1 MGQKTH
7 PIGFRLGVIKS
18 WNSKWFSD
26 KNFAGLIYED
36 MMIKKYIVA
45 RLENAGLA
53 KVEILRAPKKVT
65 VDIHTSRPGIV
76 IGRKGAEV
84 DKLREELQLLTQK
97 DISLNIIE
105 VKKPEL
111 SAQLVGDSIAHQLE
125 GRISYRR
132 AMKKAISASMK
143 MGAEGI
149 KIVCGGRLA
158 GAEIA
163 RTEKYM
169 EGRVPLHT
177 LRADID
183 YATSTAHTTYGTI
196 GVKVWICRG
205 MVMGAGEMVVKEEID
220 KSLADRPELDV
231 DRRRERPRGD
241 DNQRRRRPRGRVH
254 RPDRPSD
261 GAQADASRD
270 RGRQSGGGGPRPS
283 GDRSDSRGGQ
293 ADASR
298 DRGRQSGGGG
308 PRPSGDRSDSKGGQA
323 DTSRGRGP
331 QSGGGGPRPS
341 GDRSDSKGGQADT
354 SRDRGPQ
361 SGGGGPRPSGDRADS
376 RGGQRP
382 SAERSDSRGGDRR
395 PEQGHVPPA
404 QPKGRPETDNKG
416 PAKPPESK
424 T

>member
-18 WNSKWFSD
+18 WNSKWFAD
-26 KNFAGLIYED
+26 RNFATLIHED
-36 MMIKKYIVA
+36 MMIKKYINA

-84 DKLREELQLLTQK
+84 DKLREELQLLTKK

-111 SAQLVGDSIAHQLE
+111 CAKLVADSIAHQLE
-125 GRISYRR
+125 GRVSYRR
-132 AMKKAISASMK
+132 AMKKSISATMK
-143 MGAEGI
+143 MGAEGV

-163 RTEKYM
+163 RQEKYM

-183 YATSTAHTTYGTI
+183 YATATAHTTYGTI

-205 MVMGAGEMVVKEEID
+205 MVMGAGEMAVKEEID
-220 KSLADRPELDV
+220 KSLTEKQDFDV

-241 DNQRRRRPRGRVH
+241 DRRGKRHPRGRVR
-254 RPDRPSD
+254 RPDGRP
-261 GAQADASRD
+261 GQGGEGPAVPGGEGSRPQGIRPNDRRERRPFQQGD
-270 RGRQSGGGGPRPS
+270 RGGGRPRE
-283 GDRSDSRGGQ
+283 Q
-293 ADASR
+293 
-298 DRGRQSGGGG
+298 
-308 PRPSGDRSDSKGGQA
+308 
-323 DTSRGRGP
+323 GP
-331 QSGGGGPRPS
+331 QGQGSQGQ
-341 GDRSDSKGGQADT
+341 SKPEPPT
-354 SRDRGPQ
+354 S
-361 SGGGGPRPSGDRADS
+361 
-376 RGGQRP
+376 
-382 SAERSDSRGGDRR
+382 
-395 PEQGHVPPA
+395 PEK
-404 QPKGRPETDNKG
+404 KG
-416 PAKPPESK
+416 
-424 T
+424 